1 MSLKL
6 YLSLLL
12 DISDK
17 RTSKRTDGVVTES
30 VTEKDKDQ
38 SDNSVIEISS
48 DNEEDSDDDDNM
60 DEGSDDDDEN
70 EGGDLVD
77 SNNTWENLNLKSS
90 FNYPGM

>member
-1 MSLKL
+1 M
-6 YLSLLL
+6 
-12 DISDK
+12 DVSDK
-17 RTSKRTDGVVTES
+17 RTSKRTDGVVSES

-60 DEGSDDDDEN
+60 DEGSDDDDDDEN

-77 SNNTWENLNLKSS
+77 SNNTGENLNLKSS

>member
-1 MSLKL
+1 M
-6 YLSLLL
+6 LL
-12 DISDK
+12 DVSDK
-17 RTSKRTDGVVTES
+17 RTSKRTDGVVSES

-48 DNEEDSDDDDNM
+48 DNEEDSEDDDNM
-60 DEGSDDDDEN
+60 DEGSDDNDEN

-77 SNNTWENLNLKSS
+77 SNNTWDNLNLKSS

>member
-1 MSLKL
+1 M
-6 YLSLLL
+6 LL
-12 DISDK
+12 DVSDK

-30 VTEKDKDQ
+30 VTEEDKDQ

-60 DEGSDDDDEN
+60 DEGSDDDDDDDNDEN

>member
-1 MSLKL
+1 M
-6 YLSLLL
+6 
-12 DISDK
+12 DVSDK
-17 RTSKRTDGVVTES
+17 RTSKRTDGVVSES

-60 DEGSDDDDEN
+60 DEGSDDDDDEN

-77 SNNTWENLNLKSS
+77 NNNTGENLNLKSS

>member
-1 MSLKL
+1 M
-6 YLSLLL
+6 LL
-12 DISDK
+12 DVSDK
-17 RTSKRTDGVVTES
+17 TTSKRTDGVVSES

-60 DEGSDDDDEN
+60 DKGSDDDDEN

>member
-1 MSLKL
+1 M
-6 YLSLLL
+6 LL
-12 DISDK
+12 DVSDK
-17 RTSKRTDGVVTES
+17 RTSNRTDGVVSES

-60 DEGSDDDDEN
+60 DEGSDDDDDDDEN

-77 SNNTWENLNLKSS
+77 SNNRWENLNLKSS

>member
-1 MSLKL
+1 M
-6 YLSLLL
+6 LL
-12 DISDK
+12 DVSDK
-17 RTSKRTDGVVTES
+17 RTSKRTYGVVTES
-30 VTEKDKDQ
+30 DTEKDKDQ

-60 DEGSDDDDEN
+60 DEGSDDDDDDDEN

>member
-1 MSLKL
+1 M
-6 YLSLLL
+6 LL
-12 DISDK
+12 DVSDK
-17 RTSKRTDGVVTES
+17 RTSKRTDGVVSES

-77 SNNTWENLNLKSS
+77 SSNTWENLNLKSS

>member
-1 MSLKL
+1 M
-6 YLSLLL
+6 
-12 DISDK
+12 DVSDK
-17 RTSKRTDGVVTES
+17 RTSKRTDGVVSES
-30 VTEKDKDQ
+30 DTEKDKDQ

-60 DEGSDDDDEN
+60 DEGSDDEN

>member
-1 MSLKL
+1 M
-6 YLSLLL
+6 
-12 DISDK
+12 DVSDK
-17 RTSKRTDGVVTES
+17 RTSKRTDGVVSES

-60 DEGSDDDDEN
+60 DEGSDDDEN

-77 SNNTWENLNLKSS
+77 SNNTGENLNLKSS

>member
-1 MSLKL
+1 M
-6 YLSLLL
+6 LL
-12 DISDK
+12 DVSDK
-17 RTSKRTDGVVTES
+17 RTSKRTDGVVSES

-60 DEGSDDDDEN
+60 DEGSDDDDDEN

-77 SNNTWENLNLKSS
+77 SNNTGENLNLKSS

>member
-1 MSLKL
+1 M
-6 YLSLLL
+6 LL
-12 DISDK
+12 DVSDK
-17 RTSKRTDGVVTES
+17 RTSKRTDGVVSES

-60 DEGSDDDDEN
+60 DEGSDDDDDEN

-77 SNNTWENLNLKSS
+77 SNNTRENLNLKSS

>member
-6 YLSLLL
+6 YLSLPL

-17 RTSKRTDGVVTES
+17 RTSKRTDGVITES